1 MSNFNLKNTTQT
13 SNTNS
18 NNNSYPKLMEEV
30 NLYWNNLLEKN
41 EKIKNDIKIIED
53 MFNLYDSNQIFIN
66 AKEFL
71 NIKLGENQKIIN
83 QLEEQ
88 FFVLKRNFNIN

>member
-18 NNNSYPKLMEEV
+18 NNSYPKLMEEV

>member
-13 SNTNS
+13 SNNNS